1 MIFTQSSK
9 LRDVCYEIRGPVPA
23 EAARMEAEGHKIVK
37 LNIGNP
43 APFGFEAPD
52 EILVDMIK
60 NLPTAQG
67 YSDSKG
73 IPSARRAGAPYHQ
86 TRDTPGSGLH
96 AVYLGTGDSERVP
109 SARRAVAQ
117 YYQSRDM
124 PGIELDAVC
133 LGNGV
138 SELIQMVC
146 QALVDDG
153 DEVLIPQPDYPL
165 WTASVSLAGGRAVH
179 YRCDEDEHWWPDV
192 TDIADR
198 ITERTKAIVVINPN
212 NPTGAVYPEHV
223 LQDIVE
229 VAREHGLMILADEIY
244 DKILYDDVVH
254 TPIAS
259 FAPDLLS
266 ITFNGLSKAYRVAGF
281 RAGWMALYGPK
292 DDAENFIEGLDVLSN
307 MRLCPN
313 VPAQH
318 IVATALGGQ
327 QTIQGLVLP
336 GGRLLEQRDAAYE
349 GLTSIPGVSVE
360 KAQGALYMFPKLDLE
375 MYRIESDEQFA
386 YDLLRAR
393 KLLVTQGT
401 GFNLGT
407 HDHFRLVTLPP
418 VEVLVDAV
426 DRIGDYL
433 ATIRR

>member
-23 EAARMEAEGHKIVK
+23 EAARMEAEGHRIIK

-43 APFGFEAPD
+43 ATFGFEAPD

-73 IPSARRAGAPYHQ
+73 IPSARRA
-86 TRDTPGSGLH
+86 
-96 AVYLGTGDSERVP
+96 
-109 SARRAVAQ
+109 VAQ
-117 YYQSRDM
+117 YYQTKGM
-124 PGIELDAVC
+124 PGMELDDIY

-138 SELIQMVC
+138 SELIQMTC

-153 DEVLIPQPDYPL
+153 DEVLVPQPDYPL
-165 WTASVSLAGGRAVH
+165 WTASVSLAGGTAVH
-179 YRCDEDEHWWPDV
+179 YRCDEEDSWWPDV
-192 TDIADR
+192 SDIADKV
-198 ITERTKAIVVINPN
+198 TPRTKAIVVINPN

-223 LQDIVE
+223 LKDIVE
-229 VAREHGLMILADEIY
+229 VARKHGLLILADEIY
-244 DKILYDDVVH
+244 DKILYDDAAH
-254 TPIAS
+254 TPIAAL
-259 FAPDLLS
+259 APDLLT

-292 DDAENFIEGLDVLSN
+292 DHATNFIEGLDVLSN

-318 IVATALGGQ
+318 VVATALGGYQ
-327 QTIQGLVLP
+327 SVNELLLP
-336 GGRLLEQRDAAYE
+336 GGRLREQRDAAYE
-349 GLTSIPGVSVE
+349 GLSAIDGVHVV
-360 KAQGALYMFPKLDLE
+360 KAQGALYMFPRLDPE
-375 MYRIESDEQFA
+375 MYPITNDEEFA
-386 YDLLRAR
+386 FDLLRAK

-401 GFNLGT
+401 GFNLT
-407 HDHFRLVTLPP
+407 TPDHFRIITLPS
-418 VEVLVDAV
+418 VEVLENAI
-426 DRIGDYL
+426 DRIADHL
-433 ATIRR
+433 ASIRR

>member
-23 EAARMEAEGHKIVK
+23 EAARMEAEGHKILK

-52 EILVDMIK
+52 EILVDMIRT
-60 NLPTAQG
+60 LPTAQG

-73 IPSARRAGAPYHQ
+73 I
-86 TRDTPGSGLH
+86 
-96 AVYLGTGDSERVP
+96 V

-117 YYQSRDM
+117 YYQTKGM
-124 PGIELDAVC
+124 PGMGLDDIY

-138 SELIQMVC
+138 SELIQMTC

-153 DEVLIPQPDYPL
+153 DEVLVPAPDYPL
-165 WTASVSLAGGRAVH
+165 WTASVALAGGRAVH
-179 YRCDEDEHWWPDV
+179 YRCDEEQQWWPDV
-192 TDIADR
+192 SDIADKV
-198 ITERTKAIVVINPN
+198 TPRTKAIVVINPN

-223 LQDIVE
+223 LREIVE
-229 VAREHGLMILADEIY
+229 VARKHGLMILADEIY
-244 DKILYDDVVH
+244 DKILYDDAVH
-254 TPIAS
+254 THIAGL
-259 FAPDLLS
+259 APDLLT

-292 DDAENFIEGLDVLSN
+292 EHAASFIEGLDVLSN

-318 IVATALGGQ
+318 VVATALGGYQ
-327 QTIQGLVLP
+327 SVNELLLP
-336 GGRLLEQRDAAYE
+336 GGRLREQRDVAYE
-349 GLTSIPGVSVE
+349 GLSAIDGVSVV
-360 KAQGALYMFPKLDLE
+360 KASGALYMFPRLDRE
-375 MYRIESDEQFA
+375 MYAIENDEQFA
-386 YDLLRAR
+386 YDLLRSK

-401 GFNLGT
+401 GFNLDT
-407 HDHFRLVTLPP
+407 PDHFRLVTLPS
-418 VEVLVDAV
+418 VDVIADAV
-426 DRIGDYL
+426 DRIADHL
-433 ATIRR
+433 ASIRR

>member
-23 EAARMEAEGHKIVK
+23 EAARMEAEGHQIIK

-73 IPSARRAGAPYHQ
+73 IPA
-86 TRDTPGSGLH
+86 
-96 AVYLGTGDSERVP
+96 
-109 SARRAVAQ
+109 ARRAVAQ
-117 YYQSRDM
+117 YYQMRDM
-124 PGIELDAVC
+124 PGIGLDDVY

-179 YRCDEDEHWWPDV
+179 YRCDEEDSWWPDV

-223 LQDIVE
+223 LRDIVE
-229 VAREHGLMILADEIY
+229 VARKHGLMILADEIY
-244 DKILYDDVVH
+244 DKILYDDAVH
-254 TPIAS
+254 TSIAS
-259 FAPDLLS
+259 LAPDLLS

-292 DDAENFIEGLDVLSN
+292 DDATSFIEGLDVLSN

-318 IVATALGGQ
+318 VVATALGGYQ
-327 QTIQGLVLP
+327 SIDELLLP
-336 GGRLLEQRDAAYE
+336 GGRLREQRDVAYE
-349 GLTSIPGVSVE
+349 GLSAIDGISVV
-360 KAQGALYMFPKLDLE
+360 KSQGALYMFPKIDRE
-375 MYRIESDEQFA
+375 MYAIEDDEQFA
-386 YDLLRAR
+386 YDLLRSQ
-393 KLLVTQGT
+393 KLLVTHGT
-401 GFNLGT
+401 GFNMT
-407 HDHFRLVTLPP
+407 TPDHFRLVTLPS
-418 VEVLVDAV
+418 VELLEDAV
-426 DRIGDYL
+426 DRIGDFL
-433 ATIRR
+433 AGIRR

>member
-23 EAARMEAEGHKIVK
+23 EAARMEAEGHKILK

-52 EILVDMIK
+52 EILVDMIRT
-60 NLPTAQG
+60 LPTAQG

-73 IPSARRAGAPYHQ
+73 I
-86 TRDTPGSGLH
+86 
-96 AVYLGTGDSERVP
+96 V

-117 YYQSRDM
+117 YYQTKGM
-124 PGIELDAVC
+124 PGMGLDDIY

-138 SELIQMVC
+138 SELIQMTC

-153 DEVLIPQPDYPL
+153 DEVLVPAPDYPL
-165 WTASVSLAGGRAVH
+165 WTASVALAGGRAVH
-179 YRCDEDEHWWPDV
+179 YRCDEEQQWWPDV
-192 TDIADR
+192 SDIADR

-223 LQDIVE
+223 LRDIVE
-229 VAREHGLMILADEIY
+229 VARKHGLMILADEIY
-244 DKILYDDVVH
+244 DKILYDDAVH
-254 TPIAS
+254 THIAGL
-259 FAPDLLS
+259 APDLLT

-292 DDAENFIEGLDVLSN
+292 EHAASFIEGLDVLSN

-318 IVATALGGQ
+318 VVATALGGYQ
-327 QTIQGLVLP
+327 SVNELLLP
-336 GGRLLEQRDAAYE
+336 GGRLREQRDVAYE
-349 GLTSIPGVSVE
+349 GLSAIDGVSVV
-360 KAQGALYMFPKLDLE
+360 KASGALYMFPRLDRE
-375 MYRIESDEQFA
+375 MYAIENDEQFA
-386 YDLLRAR
+386 YDLLRSK

-401 GFNLGT
+401 GFNLDT
-407 HDHFRLVTLPP
+407 PDHFRLVTLPS
-418 VEVLVDAV
+418 VDVIADAV
-426 DRIGDYL
+426 DRIADHL
-433 ATIRR
+433 ASIRR